1 MKTKKLVHRYEDCIV
16 TYLDILG
23 FRNLIKNSSVDEL
36 RNILKVFRRTAKPYG
51 AQVHMEIVSDAV
63 IRATTISR
71 KHRDGAFFRELI
83 DLLHIQIESIANGIV
98 VRGALTIGELH
109 IGKKLKGPLFGPA
122 LVRAYTME
130 SNEVIFPRIAV
141 DEKAIEIL
149 EGDMS
154 LWTDGEIQEEERDL
168 LRNMLR
174 TDDSGLKY
182 IDYLNSNFLISELDS
197 GYPGYTQLLRRHK
210 TLINKGLKSS
220 CEPRIRRKYVWLKN
234 YHNSHIEKELNTL
247 DLTVFNEEFE
257 SNMSDVL
264 KPLRVT

>member
-1 MKTKKLVHRYEDCIV
+1 M

-23 FRNLIKNSSVDEL
+23 FRSLIKNSSVDEL

-63 IRATTISR
+63 VRATTISR
-71 KHRDGAFFRELI
+71 KHRDGAFFRELM
-83 DLLHIQIESIANGIV
+83 DLLHIQIESITNGIV
-98 VRGALTIGELH
+98 VRGALTIGEMH
-109 IGKKLKGPLFGPA
+109 IGKGKMGPLFGPA

-174 TDDSGLKY
+174 TDDSGLQY
-182 IDYLNSNFLISELDS
+182 IDYLNSNFLISELDT
-197 GYPGYTQLLRRHK
+197 GYLGYTQLLRHHK
-210 TLINKGLKSS
+210 TLIDKGIKNS
-220 CEPRIRRKYVWLKN
+220 CEPRILRKYVWLKN
-234 YHNSHIEKELNTL
+234 YHNRHIEKEMNTL
-247 DLTVFNEEFE
+247 DLTVFDVEFE
-257 SNMSDVL
+257 SNMYDVL
-264 KPLRVT
+264 KPLRVM

>member
-1 MKTKKLVHRYEDCIV
+1 MKTKKFAHRYEDCIV

-23 FRNLIKNSSVDEL
+23 FRNLIENSSVDEL

-51 AQVHMEIVSDAV
+51 AKIHMEIVSDAV
-63 IRATTISR
+63 VRATTISR

-83 DLLHIQIESIANGIV
+83 DLLHIQIESITNGII
-98 VRGALTIGELH
+98 VRGAITIGELH
-109 IGKKLKGPLFGPA
+109 IGKKTKGPLFGPA

-149 EGDMS
+149 ERDMS

-174 TDDSGLKY
+174 TDESGLKY
-182 IDYLNSNFLISELDS
+182 IDYLNSNFLISELDG
-197 GYPGYTQLLRRHK
+197 GYPGYTLLLRRHK
-210 TLINKGLKSS
+210 TLIDNGIKSS

-234 YHNSHIEKELNTL
+234 YHNSHIEKEMNRL
-247 DLTVFNEEFE
+247 DLEVFNEEFE
-257 SNMSDVL
+257 SNMADVL
-264 KPLRVT
+264 KPLQVT